1 MNPLNFFFIVCRLD
15 TWADLTL
22 GLYLPPSEYESIKKT
37 VSELTTQLHDFV
49 DIFIESQSRK
59 RKRRQIGYQ
68 NDFSDLADEIER
80 LARFILETNAV
91 QKW

>member
-1 MNPLNFFFIVCRLD
+1 MD

-22 GLYLPPSEYESIKKT
+22 GLYLPPSEYESLKKT

-59 RKRRQIGYQ
+59 RRQIDYQ

-80 LARFILETNAV
+80 LARFILETNGL

>member
-1 MNPLNFFFIVCRLD
+1 MD

-22 GLYLPPSEYESIKKT
+22 GLYLPPSEYESLKKT

-59 RKRRQIGYQ
+59 RRQIDYQ

>member
-1 MNPLNFFFIVCRLD
+1 MISFHPYRLD

-22 GLYLPPSEYESIKKT
+22 GLYLPPAEYETVKKT

-49 DIFIESQSRK
+49 DIFIDSHSRNK
-59 RKRRQIGYQ
+59 RQIGYP

-80 LARFILETNAV
+80 LVRFILETYNL
-91 QKW
+91 KDW